1 MTVHVFGVVDSP
13 CCANDALQRT
23 ALDQSENF
31 SEEAVHAVLRNVYM
45 DDVLSSKPDSKGPMQ
60 LINFLATEGFR
71 LTKWMSNIRKVL
83 AAIPS
88 SEVAWDMLI
97 LLVVTCHK
105 SHWCQVGHETR
116 FPMSATGKSG
126 FPDTKKGILCHK

>member
-45 DDVLSSKPDSKGPMQ
+45 DDVLSSKPDSKGPKQ
-60 LINFLATEGFR
+60 LINLLATEGFR

-88 SEVAWDMLI
+88 SEVAWDIVDLAI
-97 LLVVTCHK
+97 SNLPQEPLV
-105 SHWCQVGHETR
+105 SSGTR
-116 FPMSATGKSG
+116 NKISYVCNWQEWLP
-126 FPDTKKGILCHK
+126 